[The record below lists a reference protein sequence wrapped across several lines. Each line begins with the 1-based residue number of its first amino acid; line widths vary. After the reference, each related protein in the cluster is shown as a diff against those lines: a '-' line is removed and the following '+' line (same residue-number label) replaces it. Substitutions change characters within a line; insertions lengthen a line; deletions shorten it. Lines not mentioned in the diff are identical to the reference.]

1 LSIIISELR
10 KKHKEKIKELAE
22 FLGEK
27 IQAKINVADKEIS
40 LEPIKKGEIPSK
52 DYLKVLLRKFLHKK
66 GLKDEFRVLAGKDN
80 ILIIKERKFREAE

>member
-1 LSIIISELR
+1 MSIIISELR